1 MTWDEENRLMGINDN
16 GRIHQ
21 YTYDAGGE
29 RVIKSSGDSQ
39 NVAINGQ
46 TAATIVH
53 TDDYTGYVNPD
64 RSDMLNDSAD
74 LQSVPVKLSRVN
86 KVI

>member
-1 MTWDEENRLMGINDN
+1 MGINDN

-53 TDDYTGYVNPD
+53 TDDYTGYVNPY
-64 RSDMLNDSAD
+64 L
-74 LQSVPVKLSRVN
+74 L
-86 KVI
+86 

>member
-1 MTWDEENRLMGINDN
+1 MKKDRLSGINDN
-16 GRIHQ
+16 GRMHQ
-21 YTYDAGGE
+21 FTYDAAGE

-53 TDDYTGYVNPD
+53 TDGLY
-64 RSDMLNDSAD
+64 RLCISLFC
-74 LQSVPVKLSRVN
+74 N
-86 KVI
+86 KQRKITSENEFRTIRIN